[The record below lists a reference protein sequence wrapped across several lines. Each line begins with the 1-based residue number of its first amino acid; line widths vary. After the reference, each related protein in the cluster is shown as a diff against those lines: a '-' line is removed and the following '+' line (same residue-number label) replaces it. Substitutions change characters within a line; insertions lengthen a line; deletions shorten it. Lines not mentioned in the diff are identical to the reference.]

1 MANARIISNDDLRA
15 LLNVWFKLERT
26 GCKMSL
32 YQLSKQYGY
41 KYTTLWRTIKN
52 HKHEVLD
59 DNELSELNYYLHR
72 NNIGKRY
79 GTRGKFNYIKCIRF
93 KEQIASV
100 ANMAANKSNKLL
112 IPRAQLRLIYSEI
125 VRLGEMFEEVINND

>member
-1 MANARIISNDDLRA
+1 MAHARVISNDDLKT
-15 LLNVWFKLERT
+15 LFNVWFKLERS

-41 KYTTLWRTIKN
+41 KYTTLWRTIER

-79 GTRGKFNYIKCIRF
+79 GTRGKLNYLKCIHF
-93 KEQIASV
+93 KEQIASI
-100 ANMAANKSNKLL
+100 ANLAANKGNKLL

-125 VRLGEMFEEVINND
+125 VRLGEMFEEVINSD